1 MAVNSLR
8 THLIE
13 ELTDLLDAENQLTR
27 ALPKLAKAAT
37 TGTLKTAFQKHLGE
51 TRAHV
56 TRLNN
61 ALRELGETPRRKTCE
76 GMEGLITEGEKMM
89 NQAPAGPLRD
99 AVLITSAQKVEHY
112 EMASYGTARTYA
124 QVLGEPRVAKL
135 LAQTL
140 KEEKAADSKLTS
152 IAEGSVNG
160 EAASEWREQEHA
172 DEDDG
177 IVVRSAAWMGR
188 SLGLARRRLASQS
201 RAATV
206 SDTAH
211 DRPRRRR
218 ASRASSGRSRRT
230 TKKR

>member
-37 TGTLKTAFQKHLGE
+37 TTSLKTAFHKHLSE
-51 TRAHV
+51 TRTHV

-61 ALRELGETPRRKTCE
+61 ALRELGETPRRKACE
-76 GMEGLITEGEKMM
+76 GMKGLIAEGEKMM
-89 NQAPAGPLRD
+89 KQAPAGPLRD

-124 QVLGEPRVAKL
+124 QVLGESSVARL

-140 KEEKAADSKLTS
+140 KEEKAADTKLTS
-152 IAEGSVNG
+152 IAERSVNE
-160 EAASEWREQEHA
+160 EAASEWREQEQA

-177 IVVRSAAWMGR
+177 VVVRSAAWMGR
-188 SLGLARRRLASQS
+188 SLGLATRRFVTLS
-201 RAATV
+201 RAGTV

-211 DRPRRRR
+211 DRPRRR
-218 ASRASSGRSRRT
+218 ASRPSTGRSRRAM
-230 TKKR
+230 KKR

>member
-27 ALPKLAKAAT
+27 ALPKLVKAAT
-37 TGTLKTAFQKHLGE
+37 TTTLKTAFQKHLGE
-51 TRAHV
+51 TRTHV

-61 ALRELGETPRRKTCE
+61 ALRELGETPRRKSCE
-76 GMEGLITEGEKMM
+76 GMEGLIAEGEKMM
-89 NQAPAGPLRD
+89 KQTPAGSLRD

-112 EMASYGTARTYA
+112 EMASYGTVRTYA
-124 QVLGEPRVAKL
+124 QVLGESRVAKL

-152 IAEGSVNG
+152 IAESSVNE
-160 EAASEWREQEHA
+160 EAATEWREQEPV

-177 IVVRSAAWMGR
+177 VVVRSAAWMGR
-188 SLGLARRRLASQS
+188 SLGLATRRFVTHS
-201 RAATV
+201 RATV

-211 DRPRRRR
+211 DRPRQRR
-218 ASRASSGRSRRT
+218 ASRSSAGRKRKAI
-230 TKKR
+230 KKR